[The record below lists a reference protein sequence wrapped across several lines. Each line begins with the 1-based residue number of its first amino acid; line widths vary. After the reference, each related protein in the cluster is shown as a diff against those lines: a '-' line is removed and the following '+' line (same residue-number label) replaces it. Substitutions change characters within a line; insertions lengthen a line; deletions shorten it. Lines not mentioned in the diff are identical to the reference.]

1 MSRFQ
6 GRSSKALLVAIATL
20 AGGVFCAE
28 AQPTLTTL
36 GGGLPLRVTSNIG
49 GTYYIGG
56 TGNSG
61 GAARWALTGSSL
73 SIIDAGGSG
82 SGYLSADG
90 STITGLGTNDSPRI
104 FGNTASAVSP
114 TYRPDPTLVPSTT
127 QPAATELLG
136 RVWNFSTSSWR
147 SMGGLP
153 VVGSLH
159 VFGSG
164 SSGSSSSS
172 FVTPNGISA
181 DGRYV
186 VGLAYIS
193 TYNNA
198 GTTVSANSFR
208 WRAFVWD
215 AQGNGGTG
223 SMTVLPTPN
232 KTTSG
237 QTSLFRTGNAYAVSA
252 DGGVIV
258 GATEHNNSVA
268 PSANADGGR
277 LAVWMR
283 DGSGAYVMSYLDTGL
298 DASGFPKYIT
308 STPSGMTVN
317 AAGTIIAAR
326 GPDGI
331 TKWVW
336 NGTSWGGPIVLG
348 NNLTTPAS
356 WLPGTVTNCGVP
368 PTLGSS
374 LSMSEDGNT
383 IVGSATYSTCGSFMS
398 GGFIWT
404 SADGILTDWYD
415 YNVSLGTPG
424 VAPGGLYGPIGD
436 NGDPTKGLPAL
447 GYPTAISAD
456 GTAMVGAQLGTQR
469 IPGAPTWVWVGSGG
483 PTCVAPTITSQPA
496 SSVLVTACTS
506 SAILNVAASGT
517 GPFTYLWHKDGQP
530 LVDGITPTGST
541 IAGATSS
548 QLRVSPPYSAADLGS
563 YYVVVTGQCGA
574 PVTSTSSS
582 AVIDPAVTPAMNDIC
597 VNAQT
602 VGMGANVLGA
612 SGQSACAAFVN
623 DPNNFSSCASTAMK
637 ADRWYSFTPSTGGNY
652 RLETCGSNYD
662 TILSVF
668 DSCGGSELACN
679 DNYITGPSTGCSSN
693 RSRIGSLP
701 MNAGQT
707 YLIRIST
714 AASSFLSSTSA
725 MNLSISV
732 APPSA
737 PNNAC
742 ETATAAI
749 VGSNPFDTTEASNDT
764 IVTCATAA
772 SRDVWFSFT
781 APGRGASRF
790 ATCPGTTL
798 NTVVSIHDGCFGN
811 ELACN
816 DNANITGC
824 STQSIISDVQMT
836 EGQTVLVRVAT
847 NSATTFGAGVLT
859 VDFGCIADFNVDG
872 GVDGGDIASFFA
884 AWESGNATADA
895 NLDGGVD
902 GSDVGTFFEYW
913 EAGGC

>member
-1 MSRFQ
+1 MSMFQ

-36 GGGLPLRVTSNIG
+36 GGGLPLRVTSNLG

-114 TYRPDPTLVPSTT
+114 AYRPDPTLIPSTT

-164 SSGSSSSS
+164 SSGQSTSS

-215 AQGNGGTG
+215 AQGNGGAG
-223 SMTVLPTPN
+223 SMTVLRTPN

-308 STPSGMTVN
+308 STPSAMTVN

-336 NGTSWGGPIVLG
+336 NGTSWGAPIVLG

-356 WLPGTVTNCGVP
+356 WLPGTVTSCGAP

-374 LSMSEDGNT
+374 LAMSEDGNT

-483 PTCVAPTITSQPA
+483 PTCVAPTITSQPVA
-496 SSVLVTACTS
+496 STPISACTS
-506 SAILNVAASGT
+506 SIILNVSASGT
-517 GPFTYLWHKDGQP
+517 GPFTYQWSKDGQP
-530 LVDGITPTGST
+530 LFDGST
-541 IAGATSS
+541 SSGSIVSGATSS
-548 QLRVSPPYSAADLGS
+548 QLRVNTPLSPADYGTYS
-563 YYVVVTGQCGA
+563 VTITGQCGT
-574 PVTSTSSS
+574 PVTSSNSTVSFDST
-582 AVIDPAVTPAMNDIC
+582 VTAATNDTC
-597 VNAQT
+597 LTAQT
-602 VGMGANVLGA
+602 VTMGTNVLGA
-612 SGQSACAAFVN
+612 SGQGACGAFVN
-623 DPNNFSSCASTAMK
+623 DPNNFSSCSSTSMK

-652 RLETCGSNYD
+652 RLETCGSNFD
-662 TILSVF
+662 TLLSVF
-668 DSCGGSELACN
+668 DGCGGSELACN
-679 DNYITGPSTGCSSN
+679 DNYLTGPSTGCSSN
-693 RSRIGSLP
+693 RSRIASLP

-707 YLIRIST
+707 YLIRVSAPL
-714 AASSFLSSTSA
+714 AAFLSSTST
-725 MNLSISV
+725 MNMSITA
-732 APPSA
+732 APA
-737 PNNAC
+737 PASNDSC
-742 ETATAAI
+742 STATNAI
-749 VGSNPFDTTEASNDT
+749 AGANAFDTTEATNDT

-772 SRDVWFSFT
+772 SRDVWFNFT
-781 APGRGASRF
+781 AEGRGRARL

-798 NTVVSIHDGCFGN
+798 NTVLSIYDSCAGT

-816 DNANITGC
+816 DNANVTGC
-824 STQSIISDVQMT
+824 STQSVISDIQMV
-836 EGQTVLVRVAT
+836 EGQSVLIRVAT
-847 NSATTFGAGVLT
+847 NSATTFGAGTLT
-859 VDFGCIADFNVDG
+859 VGFVCIADFNVDG

-884 AWESGNATADA
+884 AWESGNSTADA